1 VIGITK
7 QCLSN
12 KNKLRK
18 PKIAETLALP
28 GDILLLDDLTNV
40 LNKETWIEH
49 LTPAERSELCALL
62 PDLEEPDKTSIVES
76 LFNGENLNF
85 GNPAM
90 KWGESVCKGEQ
101 RPDALLQKEEEL
113 RRSQSQYYKDL
124 KTYRDT
130 LLDSLE
136 ELKQLCESCNGEH
149 AKIQEEIEQW
159 RVKKLRDQRA

>member
-1 VIGITK
+1 MIGITK

-28 GDILLLDDLTNV
+28 GDFLLLDDLTNV

-62 PDLEEPDKTSIVES
+62 PDLEESDKTSIVES
-76 LFNGENLNF
+76 LFNGFNFNF
-85 GNPAM
+85 GNPTM

-113 RRSQSQYYKDL
+113 KCSQSQYYKDL
-124 KTYRDT
+124 KT
-130 LLDSLE
+130 
-136 ELKQLCESCNGEH
+136 
-149 AKIQEEIEQW
+149 
-159 RVKKLRDQRA
+159 